1 MIRNVALFTLILAS
15 TLVAASFAKPDEP
28 AATKLPFK
36 TERGFIVVQLPVN
49 GKIQPM
55 VLDTGSPFL
64 ALPHIAAHTEQVRA
78 RGEDGKFIP
87 AWRGDAI
94 VDLAGQHFG
103 VSAVELPWCQ
113 QTGFGLLGQS
123 VLNQFH
129 RVTIDYSQHTVTFE

>member
-1 MIRNVALFTLILAS
+1 MIRILALAALAAASLTALVALAPANPPAVTTLHFTI
-15 TLVAASFAKPDEP
+15 
-28 AATKLPFK
+28 
-36 TERGFIVVQLPVN
+36 ERGYVVVQLPVN

-64 ALPHIAAHTEQVRA
+64 ALPHIASHTEQVRA
-78 RGEDGKFIP
+78 RGEDGKFIS

-94 VDLAGQHFG
+94 VNLAGQHFG
-103 VSAVELPWCQ
+103 VSSVELPWCQ

-123 VLNQFH
+123 VLSQFH